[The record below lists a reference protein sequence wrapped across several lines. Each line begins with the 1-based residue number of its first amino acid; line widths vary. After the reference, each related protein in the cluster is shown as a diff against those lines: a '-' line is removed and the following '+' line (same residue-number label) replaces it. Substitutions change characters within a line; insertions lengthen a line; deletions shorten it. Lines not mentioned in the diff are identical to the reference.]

1 MRQQISVPFLQTRRL
16 GLRMRSDHTRA
27 HSGNQVSPQMPPS
40 PWAAP
45 PHRGQSCSLRR
56 DLARRH
62 LSLEAEKCLWSLVK
76 ISAQAPGEKREVSGG
91 QRKAQGGKQ
100 LPMVLR
106 ESGTYQVHGGIGN
119 GRHCHQVGTLGALGI
134 QQGKEAQDSESPKQC
149 HAKTRRHLQPSKLV
163 VGRCQ

>member
-1 MRQQISVPFLQTRRL
+1 M
-16 GLRMRSDHTRA
+16 
-27 HSGNQVSPQMPPS
+27 
-40 PWAAP
+40 
-45 PHRGQSCSLRR
+45 
-56 DLARRH
+56 
-62 LSLEAEKCLWSLVK
+62 SLEPGQNFSPGPRREK
-76 ISAQAPGEKREVSGG
+76 GG
-91 QRKAQGGKQ
+91 IRRAKESPGGKQ